1 MKTWRTLTSAGA
13 VVAALVIAGS
23 AQADD
28 ACAPSETMLKGLH
41 DRYEES
47 PSFSGVMQNGMPFTI
62 TVSPKGTWTFLI
74 IRADGLV
81 CAVTGGANWAAK
93 VAETVAPAPQSLPT
107 PALLPHH
114 MLRI

>member
-1 MKTWRTLTSAGA
+1 MTIWRTLTLAGA
-13 VVAALVIAGS
+13 VAAALVTVLP

-47 PSFSGVMQNGMPFTI
+47 PAFSGVMMNGMPFTI
-62 TVSPKGTWTFLI
+62 TVGPKGSWTFLVM
-74 IRADGLV
+74 RADGLA
-81 CAVTGGANWAAK
+81 CAVTGGANWAAEK
-93 VAETVAPAPQSLPT
+93 AAAVQPQSLPT